1 MQHKNTD
8 QALRKAILGAHDNK
22 VFCPEGLLRSAEVL
36 VVEDFESFRQLICS
50 LLRERTEFRLVSEA
64 SDGLEAI
71 QKIEELRP
79 DLILLDIGLPSLN
92 GIKVA
97 ERARAIAPQAK
108 LLFVSQE
115 SSPEVVKET
124 FRAGGHGYVQKA
136 SVLSDLMPAIESVL
150 ANKRFVSSGLVPVD
164 KPNAPR
170 RHEIMFCSND
180 GVLLDGLTSFVARA
194 LNAGNAALVCAT
206 ESHRRI
212 LLERLRTQGVEIDAA
227 IQQGTYISCDVS
239 ETAELDQLLKTVT
252 GLREAALRAG
262 KEHPRIAVCGE
273 RAGRFWADGEVD
285 EAIRIEKL
293 CNELGTMPDV
303 DILCVYPAPP
313 TEKEDQNLKAICLL
327 HTATYSR

>member
-1 MQHKNTD
+1 
-8 QALRKAILGAHDNK
+8 
-22 VFCPEGLLRSAEVL
+22 LLRSAKVL
-36 VVEDFESFRQLICS
+36 VVEDFEPFRQLICS
-50 LLRERTEFRLVSEA
+50 LLRERTEFRLVSES

-71 QKIEELRP
+71 QKIEELQP

-97 ERARAIAPQAK
+97 ERARAIAPRAK

-115 SSPEVVKET
+115 SSPDVVEET
-124 FRAGGHGYVQKA
+124 FRVGGHGYVQKTGA
-136 SVLSDLMPAIESVL
+136 QRDLMPAIESVL
-150 ANKRFVSSGLVPVD
+150 ANKRFVSSDLGLISVD
-164 KPNAPR
+164 KPNALR
-170 RHEIMFCSND
+170 RHEIMFCLND
-180 GVLLDGLTSFVARA
+180 GVLLDGLTSFVATA

-206 ESHRRI
+206 ESHRGI
-212 LLERLRTQGVEIDAA
+212 LLGRLRTQGVEIDAA

-239 ETAELDQLLKTVT
+239 EAAELDQLLETVT

-273 RAGRFWADGEVD
+273 RAGRFWADGEID

-293 CNELGTMPDV
+293 CNELGPDV

-313 TEKEDQNLKAICLL
+313 SDKEDQNLKAICLL
-327 HTATYSR
+327 HTTTYSR